1 MRYVIKTS
9 ESGGQVRITLPKA
22 FCEQHKINE
31 TEYLVIDDRFPENI
45 TIGRLIYGQ
54 GEKGKD

>member
-22 FCEQHKINE
+22 FWEQHKINE
-31 TEYLVIDDRFPENI
+31 TEYLVIDDRFSDNI
-45 TIGRLIYGQ
+45 TIGRLIYGFA
-54 GEKGKD
+54 EKGKD